1 MKDLLVYDGSFTGL
15 LTAIFDV
22 YERKLTDVSIVRE
35 NLYQPNLYAA
45 VKIVTRDAQKATRV
59 WQGLQKKLTPETSG
73 HFYKSFLSEVR
84 DVEDTLLAFTRYI
97 LSAPTGAERNFAHR
111 AVLEVMQLS
120 KKVHREKHRMEAFV
134 RFQQT
139 TDGLYVAT
147 VEPDF
152 NVLPLIAGH
161 FKDRYA
167 DQSWLIYDDK
177 RSYGI
182 FHDMKGGCVTEVT
195 TDASVSAT
203 PTEDPGAASIT
214 VHDHEAAYQTLWKTY
229 FQTMSIDVRKNK
241 KLHLRHVPTRYWR
254 YLTEKQVTYTVFSS
268 FN

>member
-1 MKDLLVYDGSFTGL
+1 
-15 LTAIFDV
+15 
-22 YERKLTDVSIVRE
+22 
-35 NLYQPNLYAA
+35 
-45 VKIVTRDAQKATRV
+45 
-59 WQGLQKKLTPETSG
+59 
-73 HFYKSFLSEVR
+73 
-84 DVEDTLLAFTRYI
+84 
-97 LSAPTGAERNFAHR
+97 
-111 AVLEVMQLS
+111 LEVMQLS

-167 DQSWLIYDDK
+167 DQPWLIYDDK
-177 RSYGI
+177 RGYGI
-182 FHDMKGGCVTEVT
+182 LYDIKEGNVIEVT
-195 TDASVSAT
+195 AT
-203 PTEDPGAASIT
+203 AAEPAMSPEESPAASIT

-254 YLTEKQVTYTVFSS
+254 YLTEKQ
-268 FN
+268 

>member
-1 MKDLLVYDGSFTGL
+1 MKDLLVYDGSFACL
-15 LTAIFDV
+15 LTAIFEV

-35 NLYQPNLYAA
+35 NLYHPNLYAT
-45 VKIVTRDAQKATRV
+45 VQTITRDTQKATRV
-59 WQGLQKKLTPETSG
+59 WQGLQKKLTKDTVD
-73 HFYKSFLSEVR
+73 HFYKSFLSEVHH
-84 DVEDTLLAFTRYI
+84 VEDTLLAFARYI
-97 LSAPTGAERNFAHR
+97 FVAPAGAERNFAHP

-152 NVLPLIAGH
+152 NVLPIIAGH

-167 DQSWLIYDDK
+167 DQSWLIYDE
-177 RSYGI
+177 RRHYGI
-182 FHDMKGGCVTEVT
+182 FYDLNNGKVMEVM
-195 TDASVSAT
+195 A
-203 PTEDPGAASIT
+203 DPGDTMASNDEQSTSSIV

-254 YLTEKQVTYTVFSS
+254 YLTEKQ
-268 FN
+268 

>member
-1 MKDLLVYDGSFTGL
+1 
-15 LTAIFDV
+15 
-22 YERKLTDVSIVRE
+22 
-35 NLYQPNLYAA
+35 
-45 VKIVTRDAQKATRV
+45 
-59 WQGLQKKLTPETSG
+59 
-73 HFYKSFLSEVR
+73 
-84 DVEDTLLAFTRYI
+84 
-97 LSAPTGAERNFAHR
+97 
-111 AVLEVMQLS
+111 MQLS

-182 FHDMKGGCVTEVT
+182 LYDEKAGKVMEVT
-195 TDASVSAT
+195 GESSEPTTSTDDQGT
-203 PTEDPGAASIT
+203 ASIT

-229 FQTMSIDVRKNK
+229 FQTMSIAVRKNK

-254 YLTEKQVTYTVFSS
+254 YLTEKQ
-268 FN
+268 

>member
-1 MKDLLVYDGSFTGL
+1 MKDLLVYDGSFAGL
-15 LTAIFDV
+15 LTVIFEV
-22 YERKLTDVSIVRE
+22 YERKLADVSIVRE
-35 NLYQPNLYAA
+35 DLYQPHLYAA
-45 VKIVTRDAQKATRV
+45 VHTITRDAQKAARV
-59 WQGLQKKLTPETSG
+59 WQGLQKKLTTESSD
-73 HFYKSFLSEVR
+73 HFYKSFLSEER
-84 DVEDTLLAFTRYI
+84 DIEGTLLAFTRYV
-97 LSAPTGAERNFAHR
+97 LSAPPGADRNFAHP
-111 AVLEVMQLS
+111 AVLTVMQLS

-182 FHDMKGGCVTEVT
+182 LYDEKAGNVMEVTEESGGRT
-195 TDASVSAT
+195 TSD
-203 PTEDPGAASIT
+203 DDQGIASIT

-229 FQTMSIDVRKNK
+229 FQTMSIAVRKNK

-254 YLTEKQVTYTVFSS
+254 YLTEKQ
-268 FN
+268 

>member
-1 MKDLLVYDGSFTGL
+1 MKDLLVYDGSFPGL

-22 YERKLTDVSIVRE
+22 YERKLADVSIVRE
-35 NLYQPNLYAA
+35 HLYHPDLYAT
-45 VKIVTRDAQKATRV
+45 VRTITRDTHKATRV
-59 WQGLQKKLTPETSG
+59 WQGLQKKLATEIID
-73 HFYKSFLSEVR
+73 HFYKSFLSEAHN
-84 DVEDTLLAFTRYI
+84 VEDTLLAFTRYV
-97 LSAPTGAERNFAHR
+97 LGAPPGAERNFAHP

-134 RFQQT
+134 RFQQAA
-139 TDGLYVAT
+139 DGLYTAT
-147 VEPDF
+147 IEPDF
-152 NVLPLIAGH
+152 NVLPLITGH

-182 FHDMKGGCVTEVT
+182 LYNEKDGQVMEVT
-195 TDASVSAT
+195 AGVTHSAT
-203 PTEDPGAASIT
+203 PGEDPDMASIV

-229 FQTMSIDVRKNK
+229 FQTTSIDVRKNK

-254 YLTEKQVTYTVFSS
+254 YLTEKAMAGP
-268 FN
+268 

>member
-1 MKDLLVYDGSFTGL
+1 MKDMLVYDGSFAGL

-35 NLYQPNLYAA
+35 NLYHPNLYAT
-45 VKIVTRDAQKATRV
+45 VQTITRDAQKAERV
-59 WQGLQKKLTPETSG
+59 WKGLQKKLTTDTVD
-73 HFYKSFLSEVR
+73 HFYKSFLSEVGTI
-84 DVEDTLLAFTRYI
+84 EDTLLAFTRYV
-97 LSAPTGAERNFAHR
+97 LSAPAGAERNFAHS
-111 AVLEVMQLS
+111 AVMEVMQWS

-177 RSYGI
+177 RGYGI
-182 FHDMKGGCVTEVT
+182 FYDLNDGKIVEVMADLR
-195 TDASVSAT
+195 DAMASNDEQHTAT
-203 PTEDPGAASIT
+203 IT
-214 VHDHEAAYQTLWKTY
+214 VHAHEAAYQTLWKTY

-254 YLTEKQVTYTVFSS
+254 YLTEKQ
-268 FN
+268 

>member
-15 LTAIFDV
+15 LTAIFEV
-22 YERKLTDVSIVRE
+22 YERKLTDVSIVRA
-35 NLYQPNLYAA
+35 NLYHPNLYAT
-45 VKIVTRDAQKATRV
+45 VQTITRDAQKAARV
-59 WQGLQKKLTPETSG
+59 WHGLQKKLTTDSVD
-73 HFYKSFLSEVR
+73 HFYKSFLSEVPH
-84 DVEDTLLAFTRYI
+84 VEDTLLSFTRYI
-97 LSAPTGAERNFAHR
+97 LPAPSGAERNFAHP

-139 TDGLYVAT
+139 ADGLYVAT

-177 RSYGI
+177 RGYGI
-182 FHDMKGGCVTEVT
+182 FYDLKDGNVVEVMAALS
-195 TDASVSAT
+195 DSGEPSNDQPAT
-203 PTEDPGAASIT
+203 SIA
-214 VHDHEAAYQTLWKTY
+214 VHDHEAAYQSLWKTY
-229 FQTMSIDVRKNK
+229 FHTMSIDVRKNK

-254 YLTEKQVTYTVFSS
+254 YLTEKQ
-268 FN
+268 